1 MENIL
6 DNKVLARAAGGL
18 SVGSLGAYIHWA
30 NQIPLLTEQEEK
42 ELATRFRKQ
51 NDLKAARQLV
61 LSHLR
66 FVIRVARGYAG
77 YGLLEADL
85 IQEGS
90 IGLMKAVKRFDP
102 NIGVRLVSFAV
113 HWIRAEMHEFIIR
126 NWRIVKIATT
136 KAQRKLFFNLRKAAK
151 QRGWFS
157 EDEVKT
163 VAEALNVSHSDVRQ
177 MEARLNNHD
186 QSFDYAASE
195 EENDKDWQAPVNYL
209 EDHSANPEMALESQ
223 NWEDAQHQQLRH
235 ALQSLDSRS
244 QEIIQHRWLNE
255 NKSTLQDL
263 SQQFGVSMERIRQLE
278 QSAFKKMRILIAKQT
293 DPCNLSRSA

>member
-1 MENIL
+1 MKNML
-6 DNKVLARAAGGL
+6 NNKKLSIASGGL

-42 ELATRFRKQ
+42 ELATRFRKH

-102 NIGVRLVSFAV
+102 SVGVRLVSFAV
-113 HWIRAEMHEFIIR
+113 HWIRAEIHEFIIR

-163 VAEALNVSHSDVRQ
+163 VAEALHVSHSDVRQ

-186 QSFDYAASE
+186 QSFDHAVSE
-195 EENDKDWQAPVNYL
+195 EDDDKNWQAPVNYL
-209 EDHSANPEMALESQ
+209 EDHSANPEMALELQ

-235 ALQSLDSRS
+235 ALQSLDLRS
-244 QEIIQHRWLNE
+244 QEIIQRRWLNE
-255 NKSTLQDL
+255 NKLTLQDL

-278 QSAFKKMRILIAKQT
+278 QSAFKKMRTLIQKQ
-293 DPCNLSRSA
+293 SA